1 MRRAAAVVALVVV
14 FASGCSTT
22 GGQEDGT
29 VGGSTVY
36 VFTRIVDGRE
46 VPCIAW
52 YKAMSCDWGRP

>member
-1 MRRAAAVVALVVV
+1 MRAAAGVVALVVLL
-14 FASGCSTT
+14 AGCSTT

-36 VFTRIVDGRE
+36 VFTRTVDGRE